1 MSKDCASFLIIY
13 PYPHI
18 DSNPTMM
25 LLLKILSSRN
35 ESIDLLL
42 CDDRSYLK
50 PANFDQVK
58 YIYKTKKF
66 FPYIGMSRKREIF
79 NFVKYASSY
88 SRARFLKRYSAVVG
102 IDPAGIILADHLSK
116 LIKAPTVYVSFEI
129 MFNKELSTQK
139 QKEFKKRELA
149 ASRTASLILIQDK
162 ERANALG
169 KENSLS
175 SENMVLVPNSPAP
188 QSVPQSGFLRE
199 TLSIPPDKK
208 IVLYCGQLA
217 SYCSPS
223 IIKAMVTEWPDKYVL
238 VIHMRQSPGQ
248 EMLSPFVELINEG
261 RVFISNE
268 PLPNR
273 EMTKMISSAD
283 YGLAVYNPC
292 SDGWT
297 TGRNIF
303 HMGFSS
309 GKVAYYAMCGLPM
322 IISSLPVFQ
331 REFKNY
337 NCGRIYN
344 DPAETGAILTILDK
358 DYSFHSRESKRF
370 YDERL
375 HPQKP
380 MDIFCDRLI
389 ALGKR

>member
-1 MSKDCASFLIIY
+1 MKFLIIY
-13 PYPHI
+13 PYPHL

-25 LLLKILSSRN
+25 LLLNCLANRKG
-35 ESIDLLL
+35 SIDVLL
-42 CDDRSYLK
+42 CGDGGYLK
-50 PANFDQVK
+50 PAGVSQIK
-58 YIYKTKKF
+58 YIYKPKKF
-66 FPYIGMSRKREIF
+66 FPYLGMSKKRIILNHF
-79 NFVKYASSY
+79 KYSFTYLNARLSKKY
-88 SRARFLKRYSAVVG
+88 SVIIGV
-102 IDPAGIILADHLSK
+102 DPSGIILAD
-116 LIKAPTVYVSFEI
+116 IINRYVKVPMIYISFEI
-129 MFNKELSTQK
+129 MFNKELYGNK
-139 QKEFKKRELA
+139 EKEFKKRELA
-149 ASRTASLILIQDK
+149 ASRMASLILIQDK

-175 SENMVLVPNSPAP
+175 SENMVLVPNSPAL

-199 TLSIPPDKK
+199 TLSIPSDKK

-217 SYCSPS
+217 SYCSPVV
-223 IIKAMVTEWPDKYVL
+223 IKAMVTQWPDKYIL
-238 VIHMRQSPGQ
+238 VIHMRQTPRV
-248 EMLSPFVELINEG
+248 EMLNPFLELVQEG

-273 EMTKMISSAD
+273 EMTKMIASAD
-283 YGLAVYNPC
+283 YGLAVYHPC

-297 TGRNIF
+297 TGKNIF

-309 GKVAYYAMCGLPM
+309 GKVAHYAMCGLPV
-322 IISSLPVFQ
+322 IASPLPVFQ

-337 NCGRIYN
+337 DCGRTYN
-344 DPAETGAILTILDK
+344 DPAETGAILTMLDK

-370 YDERL
+370 YEERL
-375 HPQKP
+375 DPQKP

>member
-1 MSKDCASFLIIY
+1 
-13 PYPHI
+13 
-18 DSNPTMM
+18 MM
-25 LLLKILSSRN
+25 LLLKILSIRN
-35 ESIDLLL
+35 ESIDVFLSG
-42 CDDRSYLK
+42 DSDYLK
-50 PANFDQVK
+50 PAGFDQVK

-66 FPYIGMSRKREIF
+66 FPYIGMSKKREIL
-79 NFVKYASSY
+79 NLLKYITSYLGARSSKKY
-88 SRARFLKRYSAVVG
+88 SGVIG
-102 IDPAGIILADHLSK
+102 IDPAGIILADHLTK
-116 LIKAPTVYVSFEI
+116 LIKAPSVYVSFEI
-129 MFNKELSTQK
+129 MFNKELSA
-139 QKEFKKRELA
+139 QKEKKIKKRELA
-149 ASRTASLILIQDK
+149 ASRRASLILIQDK

-175 SENMVLVPNSPAP
+175 SENMLLVPNSPAP
-188 QSVPQSGFLRE
+188 QSIPQSDFLRE

-217 SYCSPS
+217 GYCSS
-223 IIKAMVTEWPDKYVL
+223 SVIKAMVTQWPDEFVL
-238 VIHMRQSPGQ
+238 VIHMRQTPKA
-248 EMLSPFVELINEG
+248 EMLNPFLELVQEG
-261 RVFISNE
+261 RVFISDE

-283 YGLAVYNPC
+283 YGLAVYHPC
-292 SDGWT
+292 PDGWT
-297 TGRNIF
+297 TGKNIF

-309 GKVAYYAMCGLPM
+309 GKVAHYAMCGLPV
-322 IISSLPVFQ
+322 IASSLPVFQ

-337 NCGRIYN
+337 DCGRTYN
-344 DPAETGAILTILDK
+344 DPAETGAILTMLDK